1 MTYAPN
7 LGSVPVY
14 PPNSPPSS
22 TSQIE
27 AINAPN
33 EPTNASINPTNA
45 LPPPHP
51 MLTHSRNNISKPKVF
66 FDGTTRYPLPCAL
79 LVNGACD
86 SLATEPTCFS
96 QASLV
101 PIATA
106 RNIIGCKWVFRIKRY
121 ANGLI
126 KHYKARLVAKGFHQ
140 QPRGDYSETFSPV
153 IKPTTVL
160 RNAQGALLSQKRY
173 ILDLLKHNHMLDA
186 KPVRSP
192 MATST
197 ILSLFDGEP
206 LDDPTPYRSIV
217 GALQYLAITR
227 PDIAFLVNKLSQFMH
242 RPTSLH
248 WQLVKR
254 LLHYL
259 KHTVHFGIQIHKS
272 LNFLLQAFT
281 DAN

>member
-1 MTYAPN
+1 MLSLKKFFFPFSSNFLPIQQPSLFAGTGTEVIQPIFAPIHATPLAQPHTRSSLAPFMTYAPN

-96 QASLV
+96 QAV
-101 PIATA
+101 
-106 RNIIGCKWVFRIKRY
+106 
-121 ANGLI
+121 
-126 KHYKARLVAKGFHQ
+126 KHPHWRDAMN
-140 QPRGDYSETFSPV
+140 SEFDAL
-153 IKPTTVL
+153 L
-160 RNAQGALLSQKRY
+160 RNR
-173 ILDLLKHNHMLDA
+173 
-186 KPVRSP
+186 
-192 MATST
+192 T
-197 ILSLFDGEP
+197 
-206 LDDPTPYRSIV
+206 
-217 GALQYLAITR
+217 
-227 PDIAFLVNKLSQFMH
+227 
-242 RPTSLH
+242 
-248 WQLVKR
+248 
-254 LLHYL
+254 
-259 KHTVHFGIQIHKS
+259 
-272 LNFLLQAFT
+272 
-281 DAN
+281 